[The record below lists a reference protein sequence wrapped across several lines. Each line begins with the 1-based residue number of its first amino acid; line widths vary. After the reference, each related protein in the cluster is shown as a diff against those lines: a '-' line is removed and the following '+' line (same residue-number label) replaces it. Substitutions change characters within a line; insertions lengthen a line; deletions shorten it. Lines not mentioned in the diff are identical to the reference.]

1 MIWLKLIS
9 AVDVQNAIS
18 QVNTAFALL
27 MSNQDQDTEK
37 RAVLNFVG
45 IALLN
50 FLNLKYGMKNLHG
63 KGKVNANGKG

>member
-1 MIWLKLIS
+1 MIWQKPIS

-45 IALLN
+45 TVLLN
-50 FLNLKYGMKNLHG
+50 FLNLKYGTKNLHG
-63 KGKVNANGKG
+63 KGDVNE